1 MKTRNYIKTSILVTI
16 VLFFTV
22 QKGYGPLVLSLW
34 FIFLFVLIYN
44 LIRMAR
50 KPDERK
56 RRGIRMAIWLVALSV
71 AGAVQSHWASST
83 SKEADKV
90 AKLVHDYQAHKGVYP
105 ANLAEAGLDEKALEN
120 DWDIRYFLREG
131 KPVLAYPA
139 TFMPLTTYDYDF
151 DKHTWKENS
160 Y

>member
-1 MKTRNYIKTSILVTI
+1 MKTSNYIKTAILVII
-16 VLFFTV
+16 VLFLTV
-22 QKGYGPLVLSLW
+22 QKGYGPLVPTLW
-34 FIFLFVLIYN
+34 FIFIFVLVYN
-44 LIRMAR
+44 LIRMVL

-56 RRGIRMAIWLVALSV
+56 KRGIRMAIWFVALSV

-83 SKEADKV
+83 IKEADKV
-90 AKLVHDYQAHKGVYP
+90 AKLVLDYQARKGAYP
-105 ANLAEAGLDEKALEN
+105 ANLAEAGLDEKALESE
-120 DWDIRYFLREG
+120 WDIRYFMREG

-151 DKHTWKENS
+151 DKHTWRENS